1 MMQLYLSK
9 LLEEDTNYNCLKY
22 MSFRVYIA
30 EERKSM
36 MQEEHKSSIVFK
48 KKLLLNKY
56 SDRENNI

>member
-9 LLEEDTNYNCLKY
+9 LLEEDTNYNCFEY
-22 MSFRVYIA
+22 MSSGVYIT

>member
-9 LLEEDTNYNCLKY
+9 LLEEDINYNSFEY
-22 MSFRVYIA
+22 MSFRVHIA

-36 MQEEHKSSIVFK
+36 MQKEHKSSIVFK

-56 SDRENNI
+56 SDTENNI

>member
-9 LLEEDTNYNCLKY
+9 LLEEDTNYNCFKY
-22 MSFRVYIA
+22 MSFRVHIA

>member
-9 LLEEDTNYNCLKY
+9 LLEEDTNYNCFEY

-30 EERKSM
+30 EGRKSM